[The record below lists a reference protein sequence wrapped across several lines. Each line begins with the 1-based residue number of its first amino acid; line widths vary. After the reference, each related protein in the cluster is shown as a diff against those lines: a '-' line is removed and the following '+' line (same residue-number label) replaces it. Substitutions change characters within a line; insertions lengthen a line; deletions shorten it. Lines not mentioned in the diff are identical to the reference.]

1 MPALEWRME
10 SVPPGAWTEHER
22 GREYF
27 PHIKAYFSAV
37 DIDAYSARWTSMLML
52 LQKLNE
58 P

>member
-1 MPALEWRME
+1 ME